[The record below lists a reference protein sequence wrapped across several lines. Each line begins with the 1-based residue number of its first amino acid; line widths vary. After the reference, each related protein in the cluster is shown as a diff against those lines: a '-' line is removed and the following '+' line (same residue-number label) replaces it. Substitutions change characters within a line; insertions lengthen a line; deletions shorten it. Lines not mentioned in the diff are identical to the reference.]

1 MTVLT
6 LITLIAVGV
15 GFALGYAVH
24 TRYPRPRMQRCA
36 EWSCSSRADP
46 RCAAGNC
53 TFHCQ
58 SAVGCNERC
67 LNVWEDAVK
76 RGEIP
81 APGADGRADLDLSFL
96 KEPPK

>member
-6 LITLIAVGV
+6 LIAVGI
-15 GFALGYAVH
+15 GFAVGYAAH
-24 TRYPRPRMQRCA
+24 ARYPHRRKCA
-36 EWSCSSRADP
+36 HAFCHSRADP
-46 RCAAGNC
+46 RCVSGNC
-53 TFHCQ
+53 TEHCR
-58 SAVGCNERC
+58 SAMGCFAGC
-67 LNVWEDAVK
+67 LHAWEDAVK